1 MPPAPAPDVPAR
13 HARFAR
19 VPPQTCSRALRA
31 RAPQH
36 AFAPRRTTCGSGRQA
51 LTQRPLPQRAHEQR
65 CRGVSCRP
73 TPGRVDPAPCECDV
87 DRVRAQPLQAVL
99 DRAQRAVMAVVV
111 SHLEGHSGAARFKQP
126 ADLGGEHHVRAG
138 NLPPRRAA
146 RLSAGCQHGS
156 SGQHDPQVKADRLAQ
171 PFHADTP
178 SGSADSGWLPA
189 DIVMTAAFSDENS
202 NAIDTA
208 ITATDR
214 IGSTAAQM
222 GTSKPQR
229 QRPHPGDAR
238 TGSPWA
244 ETTPMHAHQGIAI
257 SRNNRC
263 RATPDFS
270 PVCRSGGLRG

>member
-1 MPPAPAPDVPAR
+1 MRCRSRACPAAAGCAR
-13 HARFAR
+13 SSAACRHG
-19 VPPQTCSRALRA
+19 CSRI
-31 RAPQH
+31 
-36 AFAPRRTTCGSGRQA
+36 APRR
-51 LTQRPLPQRAHEQR
+51 
-65 CRGVSCRP
+65 
-73 TPGRVDPAPCECDV
+73 
-87 DRVRAQPLQAVL
+87 
-99 DRAQRAVMAVVV
+99 AQRRCPVQ
-111 SHLEGHSGAARFKQP
+111 AAGRPWWRAPRARGQP
-126 ADLGGEHHVRAG
+126 AAA
-138 NLPPRRAA
+138 PRRAA

-189 DIVMTAAFSDENS
+189 DIVMPAAFSDENS